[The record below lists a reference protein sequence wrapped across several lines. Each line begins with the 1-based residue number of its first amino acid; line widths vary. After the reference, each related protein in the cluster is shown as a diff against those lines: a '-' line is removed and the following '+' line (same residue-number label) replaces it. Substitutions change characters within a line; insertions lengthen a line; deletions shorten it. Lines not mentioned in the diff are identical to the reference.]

1 MVSAAVCSQGGIVV
15 SEAAY
20 PIDPDNLLT
29 EVSAAK
35 KLGAAHA
42 DAYQS
47 GKPYHYVCIDNF
59 LPQPVIDHVI
69 SDLQELPESETS
81 FDRAQERLK
90 TSYMP
95 ERLPK
100 YTRDLFYAFNSR
112 PFLMF
117 LEEMT
122 GIKALIPDPYFFGAG
137 IHRVQNGGHLDIHAD
152 FNLHSHMKVERRL
165 NVLIY
170 LNPGW
175 QEAWGGSFEIWE
187 NDMSRKVKSFV
198 PISNRMVCFS
208 TSSTSMHGNP
218 ETVNNP
224 NGDARHSIAL
234 YYYTATWDDTRV
246 EHSTLFKPR
255 PGTADKADRQEL
267 RHARIRDVLPPVI
280 YRKIGH
286 RLRRI
291 GL

>member
-1 MVSAAVCSQGGIVV
+1 MSD
-15 SEAAY
+15 AAY
-20 PIDPDNLLT
+20 ALDPGTLLID
-29 EVSAAK
+29 VSAAK
-35 KLGAAHA
+35 TLGAAHA
-42 DAYQS
+42 AEYQA
-47 GKPYHYVCIDNF
+47 GQPYHHVCIDNF
-59 LPQPVIDHVI
+59 LPATVIDHVI
-69 SDLQELPESETS
+69 ADLQDLPVADTS

-100 YTRDLFYAFNSR
+100 YTRDLFHALNSR
-112 PFLMF
+112 AFLLF
-117 LEEMT
+117 LEELT
-122 GIKALIPDPYFFGAG
+122 GIKALIPDPYFAGAG

-152 FNLHSHMKVERRL
+152 FNVHGHMKVERRL

-175 QEAWGGSFEIWE
+175 QEAWGGSFEVWTD
-187 NDMSRKVKSFV
+187 DMSAKVKSFV

-218 ETVNNP
+218 EPVNNP
-224 NGDARHSIAL
+224 NGDPRQSIAL

-246 EHSTLFKPR
+246 EHTTLFKPR
-255 PGTADKADRQEL
+255 PGTHDERDRQEL
-267 RHARIRDVLPPVI
+267 RHARVRDLLPPLI